1 MAKTVAIIGAG
12 CSGLTAIKCCL
23 EEGLDPTCF
32 EKSDDIGGLWRYT
45 EMVEDRRASLYSC
58 VVTNTSKEM
67 MCYTDFPMPDVFPA
81 YLHNSKVLE
90 YLRIYAEH
98 FELLK
103 YIQFKTEVCLVA
115 KSPSF
120 SKTGQWEVMTE
131 KNGVKKKQCFDA
143 VLVCNGHHVDPYL
156 PLESF
161 PGIHDFKGRYIHSR
175 FYKKYEEY
183 REKTVLVVGIGNSA
197 GDIAVEISAIAK
209 QVYVSTRQGTWVLSR
224 ISHDGLPIDM
234 ALSSRCHFW
243 IGRCLPT
250 GLLLKLNAKQ
260 MSSWFDHA
268 NYGLLPDDMSLLRE
282 PMVNDHFPSQILCG
296 AIRIKPQIRMFTE
309 SSVVFEDGSIVHG
322 LDEVIFATGYNV
334 SFPFLDDSIVK
345 VNDNSVILYKNVFP
359 PHHEKPTLAFIG
371 LVQPLGSLLPVSE
384 LQVRW
389 AARIFKGAARLPP
402 AAKMETYFKNSAE
415 SKKKHFGDGRRET
428 LQMFFTEC
436 MDEVAEEIGVHPN
449 IMRLLITD
457 PKLALKVFFGPCTPY
472 QYRLTGP
479 GKWSGARNAI
489 MTQLS
494 RTINPARTRVV
505 QKSMDSRR
513 MMKHIFTLCGLTTA
527 IFIGFYCVKFKPLK
541 PQGWIQCW

>member
-58 VVTNTSKEM
+58 VVTNSSKEM

-81 YLHNSKVLE
+81 YLHHSKVLE

-98 FELLK
+98 FELLE
-103 YIQFKTEVCLVA
+103 YIQFKTEVCLVT

-131 KNGVKKKQCFDA
+131 KNGVKKKECFDA

-250 GLLLKLNAKQ
+250 GLLQKLNAKL
-260 MSSWFDHA
+260 MNSWFDHA
-268 NYGLLPDDMSLLRE
+268 NYGLLPDDVSVLRE

-309 SSVVFEDGSIVHG
+309 SSVVFEDGSIVDG
-322 LDEVIFATGYNV
+322 LDEVIFATGYNI

-345 VNDNSVILYKNVFP
+345 VNDNSVTLYKNVFP

-402 AAKMETYFKNSAE
+402 AAKMEAYFKDSAE
-415 SKKKHFGDGRRET
+415 SNKKRFGDGRRET

-436 MDEVAEEIGVHPN
+436 MDEVAEEIGVRPN
-449 IMRLLITD
+449 IIRLLITD
-457 PKLALKVFFGPCTPY
+457 PKLALNVFFGPCTPY

-489 MTQLS
+489 MTQHS

-505 QKSMDSRR
+505 QKSVDSRG
-513 MMKHIFTLCGLTTA
+513 MMKHIFILCGLTTA
-527 IFIGFYCVKFKPLK
+527 IFIGFLLCE
-541 PQGWIQCW
+541 I